1 MPKSSTNH
9 YPSRRQFCQAAV
21 AAAMTSAVIPTS
33 ILGDEKSSTH
43 NDSTPPES
51 APANPDEAIQ
61 RLLEGNRRFAEAKA
75 SHPHESKD
83 WRSSIEGAQHPWAVI
98 LGCADSRVCPE
109 LLFDQGLGDLFVIR
123 VAGNIVDVDVA
134 ASIEY
139 AVHHL
144 HTKLVMVLGHSNCG
158 AVTAT
163 LDHLTDSA
171 TEPED
176 IVSLLYRI
184 EPALEGLAED
194 LPREER
200 ISVAVERNVRFS
212 TQRLTQIPDLRKSM
226 KREELR
232 IVGGVYDMHTGK
244 VALLKP

>member
-1 MPKSSTNH
+1 M
-9 YPSRRQFCQAAV
+9 
-21 AAAMTSAVIPTS
+21 
-33 ILGDEKSSTH
+33 
-43 NDSTPPES
+43 S
-51 APANPDEAIQ
+51 AP
-61 RLLEGNRRFAEAKA
+61 LLERTSLE
-75 SHPHESKD
+75 E
-83 WRSSIEGAQHPWAVI
+83 AQHPWAVI

-144 HTKLVMVLGHSNCG
+144 HTMLVVVLGHSNCG

-171 TEPED
+171 AEPDD

-184 EPALEGLAED
+184 EPALEGVPED
-194 LPREER
+194 LPRDKQ
-200 ISVAVERNVRFS
+200 ISCAVRQNVLFS
-212 TQRLTQIPDLRKSM
+212 VQRLTQIPDLRRSI
-226 KREELR
+226 KRDNLR
-232 IVGGVYDMHTGK
+232 IVGAVYDMHSGK
-244 VALLKP
+244 VSLLQP